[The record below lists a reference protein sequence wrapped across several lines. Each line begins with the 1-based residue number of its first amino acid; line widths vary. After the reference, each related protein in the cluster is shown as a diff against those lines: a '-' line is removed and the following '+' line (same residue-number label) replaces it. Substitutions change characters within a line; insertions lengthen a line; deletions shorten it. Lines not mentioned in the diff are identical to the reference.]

1 MGFSLTGTH
10 VIFFV
15 TSVVIAGTV
24 SAAFMAVI
32 MNTTI
37 SLSDRGDRMQEQL
50 DTEFK
55 IINDNENIP
64 NEDNHFQFYLKNIGR
79 NNIITTNVTYQ
90 LFVDGDL
97 ISMTNYYFS
106 NDSFYPG
113 DVVTIYIANTE
124 ISSGDHILKIVG
136 PLALSDEFMFTI

>member
-15 TSVVIAGTV
+15 TSVIIAGTV

-64 NEDNHFQFYLKNIGR
+64 NEDNHFLFYLKNIGR

-97 ISMTNYYFS
+97 ISMKNYYFS

>member
-15 TSVVIAGTV
+15 SSVVIAGTV

-32 MNTTI
+32 MNTST
-37 SLSDRGDRMQEQL
+37 SLSDRGDRIQEQL

-64 NEDNHFQFYLKNIGR
+64 NVNNYYRFYLKNIGR
-79 NNIITTNVTYQ
+79 NNLITTNETYQ
-90 LFVDGDL
+90 LFVDGDI
-97 ISMTNYYFS
+97 ISIENYYFS
-106 NDSFYPG
+106 NDSLYPG
-113 DVVTIYIANTE
+113 DVVTIYVANTE
-124 ISSGDHILKIVG
+124 ISSGEHTLRIVG
-136 PLALSDEFMFTI
+136 PLAIDDEFEFTI

>member
-15 TSVVIAGTV
+15 SSVIIAGTV
-24 SAAFMAVI
+24 SAVFMAVI

-64 NEDNHFQFYLKNIGR
+64 NEDNYYLFYLKNIGR
-79 NNIITTNVTYQ
+79 NNLITTNVTYQ

-97 ISMTNYYFS
+97 ISMKNYYFS

-113 DVVTIYIANTE
+113 DVVTIYIANAE